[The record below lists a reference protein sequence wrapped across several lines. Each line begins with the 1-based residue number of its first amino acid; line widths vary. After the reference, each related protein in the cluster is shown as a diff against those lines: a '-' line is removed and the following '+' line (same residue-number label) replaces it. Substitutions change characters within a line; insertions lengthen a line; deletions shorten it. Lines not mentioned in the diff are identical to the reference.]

1 MSSPCSSA
9 GRYHQRLKLA
19 HTEAALNGVPSVN
32 FTFLRRLNV
41 QARPFFDADHFVASD
56 GSILNVPGLLRTSPS
71 KIWYVARSDVPSET
85 SEASSRTGSPSA
97 PTIKVFFA

>member
-1 MSSPCSSA
+1 M
-9 GRYHQRLKLA
+9 KFA
-19 HTEAALNGVPSVN
+19 HTAAELNGVPSVN
-32 FTFLRRLNV
+32 VTPLRSGNV
-41 QARPFFDADHFVASD
+41 QTRPFFDADQLVASA
-56 GSILNVPGLLRTSPS
+56 GSILSVPGLLRTSPS